1 MSFRFRLQRVL
12 DLRARTERDAATA
25 LVAAQDGAALAR
37 AEQARL
43 EASRAEL
50 AERMTLG
57 MAGGAAAP
65 GGSASVGELRNMHVL
80 LEHLDR
86 HVGAAAAQTAQADHM
101 VQARETAL
109 RAAYRERRTLDRL
122 RERHQEQWQ
131 ADAAAADRTLMDE
144 IALTRF
150 GRPAAAPPS
159 PTD

>member
-1 MSFRFRLQRVL
+1 MFRFRLQRVL
-12 DLRARTERDAATA
+12 DLRARSERDAATA
-25 LVAAQDGAALAR
+25 LVSAQDVETAAR
-37 AEQARL
+37 AAEARL
-43 EASRAEL
+43 QASRAEL

-65 GGSASVGELRNMHVL
+65 AGSARVGELRNMNVL

-86 HVGAAAAQTAQADHM
+86 HVSSASAQSAEAARS
-101 VQARETAL
+101 VQAREDAL

-122 RERHQEQWQ
+122 KERHQEQWQ
-131 ADAAAADRTLMDE
+131 SDAAAADRTLMDE

-150 GRPAAAPPS
+150 TRPAAGAPS